1 MSVQDTSLSVL
12 VLIGRVLLLGG
23 TTEASELARLVSES
37 HPSVELVV
45 SFAGRTR
52 ARAAMPPGVDCRV
65 GGFGGIDGLRD
76 YIVAEQF
83 DTVVDATHPFADRMP
98 FHAHAA
104 CEATGT
110 SLVRLVRPAWTQAC
124 GDHWTVVD
132 DVASAAAEVERSG
145 AARVLL
151 TIGRQELAPFTRCQ
165 STAFV
170 IRSIDP
176 PAPGLLDDA
185 EVVLARGPFTVDD
198 EIELLQSRRIDL
210 VVSKNSGG
218 TATRAKL
225 EAARKLAL
233 PIVMVQRPPAPDADS
248 VATVAE
254 AFAWLVE
261 RLRGQQ

>member
-1 MSVQDTSLSVL
+1 MGL
-12 VLIGRVLLLGG
+12 VGRVLLLGG
-23 TTEASELARLVSES
+23 TTEASELARMVSES
-37 HPSVELVV
+37 HPFVELVV
-45 SFAGRTR
+45 SFAGRTS

-65 GGFGGIDGLRD
+65 GGFGGIDGLCD

-83 DTVVDATHPFADRMP
+83 ETVVDATHPFADRMP

-104 CEATGT
+104 CEVTGT
-110 SLVRLVRPAWTQAC
+110 SLVRLVRPAWTQAR

-132 DVASAAAEVERSG
+132 DVPCAAVEVERSG
-145 AARVLL
+145 ARRVLL
-151 TIGRQELAPFTRCQ
+151 TIGRQELAPFTKCR
-165 STAFV
+165 STGFV

-218 TATRAKL
+218 TATRAKVD
-225 EAARKLAL
+225 AARKLVL

-261 RLRGQQ
+261 RLRGRQ